1 MQSGICD
8 TIMMKI
14 GVDSEK
20 NLEEFCKLIFMM
32 KKNFSTV
39 ELLEDMNFITYIFN
53 FTNDCIQ
60 ICI

>member
-1 MQSGICD
+1 
-8 TIMMKI
+8 MKI
-14 GVDSEK
+14 GVDNEK

-39 ELLEDMNFITYIFN
+39 ELLEDMNFVTYIFN

-60 ICI
+60 ICILI